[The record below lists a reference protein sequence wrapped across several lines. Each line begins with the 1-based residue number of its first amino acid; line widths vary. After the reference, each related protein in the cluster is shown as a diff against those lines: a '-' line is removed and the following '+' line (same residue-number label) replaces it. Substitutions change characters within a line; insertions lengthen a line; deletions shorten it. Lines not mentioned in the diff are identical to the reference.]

1 MYSLHFTKLPRII
14 SLMISVKSFKL
25 KEANF
30 FVIQDSYRFIRIY
43 CCGYAL
49 QVIKIEHAFFNF
61 TTIELLWIQLIP
73 QSPFSYSKNWI
84 TSNIQKHFDNLDK
97 IKIQLSFHDH
107 FTWTGIKSS
116 ITVCENFKTDIF
128 HKIYSPR
135 ITTLKIMRHVLVC
148 IVNASLTSSEYWEG
162 L

>member
-1 MYSLHFTKLPRII
+1 MYSLHFTKLPR
-14 SLMISVKSFKL
+14 ISVKSFKL

-49 QVIKIEHAFFNF
+49 QVIKIEHAFFLILQQSSFYEFNWF
-61 TTIELLWIQLIP
+61 HSLLSVIQKLNT
-73 QSPFSYSKNWI
+73 QQYS
-84 TSNIQKHFDNLDK
+84 KHFDNLDK